1 MNPRPVNFRG
11 GHPGSKTPDE
21 RGTSHAFSDPYEH
34 FRGGRLPGPDAPSLD
49 LVHLRRYGDRALV
62 PRRLRSGHRHLG
74 PGRRASA
81 LRHGLLRLHGP
92 AGLLLP
98 HPGIDSYSLHPDGF
112 LQKPVRQS
120 ALFTALRRCAKL
132 WWDSLERLEILSD
145 RLRVR
150 LPLCDL
156 IWAEGARR
164 GCLVHSSQECI
175 VNCETLSSL
184 EARLP
189 KGLFFRCQRSFLI
202 NLTHVRQLDSQGL
215 LMSDGTLIPMNRGS
229 RKPISEAYRQLRL
242 RMEGDLAASPPFGE
256 GCDGL

>member
-1 MNPRPVNFRG
+1 MRFLI
-11 GHPGSKTPDE
+11 HMSTSEEAGSLA
-21 RGTSHAFSDPYEH
+21 RM
-34 FRGGRLPGPDAPSLD
+34 
-49 LVHLRRYGDRALV
+49 
-62 PRRLRSGHRHLG
+62 
-74 PGRRASA
+74 
-81 LRHGLLRLHGP
+81 LRLWTWSTCADMETELWSPGASGP
-92 AGLLLP
+92 AIVIWDLDAGLPPSGMVSSASTALLVCSFRP
-98 HPGIDSYSLHPDGF
+98 QAAIDSYSLHPDGF

-189 KGLFFRCQRSFLI
+189 QGAVFPLPAQLSDQSHPRPASGQPGASHVGRDPDPHEPRQPEAHIRCLPAAPASAGGGGASGLW
-202 NLTHVRQLDSQGL
+202 
-215 LMSDGTLIPMNRGS
+215 
-229 RKPISEAYRQLRL
+229 K
-242 RMEGDLAASPPFGE
+242 RM
-256 GCDGL
+256 

>member
-1 MNPRPVNFRG
+1 MHFTVYMEDPAERAALFRMLEIWRDLTCSCVEFSSWDPEERPEPG
-11 GHPGSKTPDE
+11 GILFWDL
-21 RGTSHAFSDPYEH
+21 D
-34 FRGGRLPGPDAPSLD
+34 GRLPPASIDGA
-49 LVHLRRYGDRALV
+49 YALF
-62 PRRLRSGHRHLG
+62 LCSSSS
-74 PGRRASA
+74 SA
-81 LRHGLLRLHGP
+81 
-92 AGLLLP
+92 A
-98 HPGIDSYSLHPDGF
+98 IASYSLHPAGF
-112 LQKPVRQS
+112 LRKPIGMEKLWA
-120 ALFTALRRCAKL
+120 ALHRCIKL

-229 RKPISEAYRQLRL
+229 RKPISDAYRQLRL
-242 RMEGDLAASPPFGE
+242 RMEGDPAASPPFGK

>member
-1 MNPRPVNFRG
+1 MRFLIHMSTSEEAGSLARMLRLWTWSTCADMETELWS
-11 GHPGSKTPDE
+11 PGAS
-21 RGTSHAFSDPYEH
+21 
-34 FRGGRLPGPDAPSLD
+34 
-49 LVHLRRYGDRALV
+49 
-62 PRRLRSGHRHLG
+62 G
-74 PGRRASA
+74 PGIVIWD
-81 LRHGLLRLHGP
+81 LD
-92 AGLLLP
+92 AGLP
-98 HPGIDSYSLHPDGF
+98 PPGMVS
-112 LQKPVRQS
+112 S
-120 ALFTALRRCAKL
+120 ASTALRRCAKL

-175 VNCETLSSL
+175 VNCETLSAL

-189 KGLFFRCQRSFLI
+189 SGLFFRCQRSFLV

-242 RMEGDLAASPPFGE
+242 RMEGDPAAPPPFGK

>member
-1 MNPRPVNFRG
+1 MRFLI
-11 GHPGSKTPDE
+11 HMSTSEEAGSLA
-21 RGTSHAFSDPYEH
+21 RM
-34 FRGGRLPGPDAPSLD
+34 
-49 LVHLRRYGDRALV
+49 
-62 PRRLRSGHRHLG
+62 
-74 PGRRASA
+74 
-81 LRHGLLRLHGP
+81 LRLWTWSTCADMETELWSPGASGP
-92 AGLLLP
+92 AIVIWDLDAGLPPSGMVSSASTALLVCSSRP
-98 HPGIDSYSLHPDGF
+98 QAAIDSYSLHPDGF
-112 LQKPVRQS
+112 LQKPIQQKD
-120 ALFTALRRCAKL
+120 LFAALRRCARL

-202 NLTHVRQLDSQGL
+202 NLTHVRHLDSQGL
-215 LMSDGTLIPMNRGS
+215 HMSDGAVIPLSRNSRGAAVQ
-229 RKPISEAYRQLRL
+229 AYQRVRRL
-242 RMEGDLAASPPFGE
+242 MEE
-256 GCDGL
+256 GPAPEEEEGNVHD

>member
-1 MNPRPVNFRG
+1 MRFLI
-11 GHPGSKTPDE
+11 HMS
-21 RGTSHAFSDPYEH
+21 TSEEA
-34 FRGGRLPGPDAPSLD
+34 ASLA
-49 LVHLRRYGDRALV
+49 RM
-62 PRRLRSGHRHLG
+62 
-74 PGRRASA
+74 
-81 LRHGLLRLHGP
+81 LRLWTWSTCADMETELWSPGASGP
-92 AGLLLP
+92 AIVIWDLDAGLPPSGMVSSASTALLVCSSRP
-98 HPGIDSYSLHPDGF
+98 QAAIDSYSLHPDGF

-175 VNCETLSSL
+175 VNCETLSAL

-189 KGLFFRCQRSFLI
+189 GVLFFRCQRSFLV
-202 NLTHVRQLDSQGL
+202 NLTHVQKLDSQGL
-215 LMSDGTLIPMNRGS
+215 HMSDGAVVPLS
-229 RKPISEAYRQLRL
+229 RNSRAAAVQAYQRL
-242 RMEGDLAASPPFGE
+242 RRLMEE
-256 GCDGL
+256 GSAPEEEGNIHE

>member
-1 MNPRPVNFRG
+1 MRFLI
-11 GHPGSKTPDE
+11 HMS
-21 RGTSHAFSDPYEH
+21 TSEEA
-34 FRGGRLPGPDAPSLD
+34 ASLA
-49 LVHLRRYGDRALV
+49 RM
-62 PRRLRSGHRHLG
+62 
-74 PGRRASA
+74 
-81 LRHGLLRLHGP
+81 LRLWTWSTCADMETELWSPGASGSAIVIWDLD
-92 AGLLLP
+92 AGLPPSGMVSSASTALLVCSSRP
-98 HPGIDSYSLHPDGF
+98 QAAIDSYSLHPDGF

-164 GCLVHSSQECI
+164 GCLVHSSQ
-175 VNCETLSSL
+175 
-184 EARLP
+184 
-189 KGLFFRCQRSFLI
+189 RSFLI

-229 RKPISEAYRQLRL
+229 RKPISDAYRQLRL
-242 RMEGDLAASPPFGE
+242 QLAEEEPPASGN
-256 GCDGL
+256 GCDSL

>member
-1 MNPRPVNFRG
+1 MRFLI
-11 GHPGSKTPDE
+11 HMSTSEEAGSLA
-21 RGTSHAFSDPYEH
+21 RM
-34 FRGGRLPGPDAPSLD
+34 
-49 LVHLRRYGDRALV
+49 
-62 PRRLRSGHRHLG
+62 
-74 PGRRASA
+74 
-81 LRHGLLRLHGP
+81 LRLWTWSTCADMETELWSPGASGP
-92 AGLLLP
+92 AIVIWDLDAGLPPSGMVSSASTALLVCSSRTQAA
-98 HPGIDSYSLHPDGF
+98 IDSYSLHPDGF

-215 LMSDGTLIPMNRGS
+215 HMSDGAVIPLSRNSRGAAVQ
-229 RKPISEAYRQLRL
+229 AYQRVRRL
-242 RMEGDLAASPPFGE
+242 MEE
-256 GCDGL
+256 GPAPEEEEGNVHD